1 MNPSTPNL
9 SCMKPKASDLWRWN
23 GEITRGVFIQ
33 WAIVLFILK
42 YNLDRLLVY
51 GLFNRDWSLLAY
63 FLQPYPRV
71 EGLSPAKSPK
81 EFALLLAASLPFLW
95 MGVVLC
101 VKRLRH
107 ARLPLWLAVLFVVPV
122 LKWFLFVA
130 LGLVPGRSGLES
142 EGAGKSLSWVPES
155 KLASAAVAMALSV
168 MLAAAAAA
176 LSTLVLHEYGWG
188 LFAGVP
194 FAMGFLAAILHGAGA
209 RRTSAESVGVAM
221 LAVSLTGGVLLAVAL
236 EGVICIL
243 MAAPLAFLLAGM
255 GALVGHGIQDARW
268 RRRQAHLCCVPLLA
282 VPLML
287 GTDALRPEPPP
298 LLKVVTGLEVNAP
311 VERVWQHVVEF
322 SELPAPTEAIF
333 RLGIA
338 YPVRAEI
345 TGRGPGAI
353 RHCVFCTGPFVEPIE
368 IWDQPHLLRFS
379 VTSNPS
385 PMREWT
391 PYREIHPPHLTGF
404 LVSKRGQFRL
414 TPLPD
419 GRTYLEGTT
428 WYQHGLWPASYW
440 QLWSDQII
448 HTIHLRVLRHVKAI
462 SEISEAGAKS

>member
-1 MNPSTPNL
+1 
-9 SCMKPKASDLWRWN
+9 MKPKLSDLWHWS
-23 GEITRGVFIQ
+23 GEITRGVFVG
-33 WAIVLFILK
+33 WALVLFALK

-51 GLFNRDWSLLAY
+51 VLFGRDWSLFAY

-71 EGLSPAKSPK
+71 EGLSPAQNPR

-101 VKRLRH
+101 LKRLRH

-122 LKWFLFVA
+122 LKWFLFVT
-130 LGLVPGRSGLES
+130 LGLVPGRCEPDRD
-142 EGAGKSLSWVPES
+142 GAGRSGSWVPRS

-168 MLAAAAAA
+168 MLAAGATA

-194 FAMGFLAAILHGAGA
+194 FAMGFLAAILHGAGV
-209 RRTSAESVGVAM
+209 RRSTSESLGVAM
-221 LAVSLTGGVLLAVAL
+221 LAVALTGGVLLAVAL
-236 EGVICIL
+236 EGAICIL
-243 MAAPLAFLLAGM
+243 MAAPLALLLAAM
-255 GALVGHGIQDARW
+255 GALVGHAIQDARW
-268 RRRQAHLCCVPLLA
+268 RRRQGHLCCVPLLA

-287 GTDALRPEPPP
+287 GTDALRREPPP
-298 LLKVVTGLEVNAP
+298 LLQVVTGVEVNAP
-311 VERVWQHVVEF
+311 VERVWRNVVEF
-322 SELPAPTEAIF
+322 PQLPPPQETIF
-333 RLGIA
+333 KLGIA

-345 TGRGPGAI
+345 DGQGVGAI
-353 RHCVFCTGPFVEPIE
+353 RHCVFSTGPFVEPIE
-368 IWDQPHLLRFS
+368 VWDEPHLLRFS

-414 TPLPD
+414 SSLPG

-428 WYQHGLWPASYW
+428 WYQHGLWPAAYW

-448 HTIHLRVLRHVKAI
+448 HTIHLRVLRHVKEL
-462 SEISEAGAKS
+462 SESGEQ